1 MTAGL
6 SDRPSLIQVVAAMM
20 KGSTGIWNESVVAR
34 ISVKRRSYLR
44 RKYERGSGP

>member
-20 KGSTGIWNESVVAR
+20 KGATGIWNESVAR